1 MGPHRGRGRRGR
13 RAGQSRSARPLRR
26 CPSPRP
32 PPRRLRP
39 PPRRLRPQLR
49 PHRPQLRRRR
59 GTSDGRVRPAPR
71 SRRRASP
78 AAPLLGGVSR
88 GTARRRGRGERP
100 RRCSGR
106 RTRRRARRRRPRP
119 RCSHRRRCSRWR
131 GRAQERRC
139 SRWKRCSRRGV
150 RAGPCPAPPG
160 SRRAPGS
167 PRSGPGG
174 RPHVGREGDAARGVR
189 GPVRGRTSPRAQI
202 LSHVRA
208 LPPGRAP
215 PRGRGMC
222 PGSSRP
228 RRRRA
233 PTAPREAPQG
243 CRSRCAWGSGR
254 RRPRHGSCALLRGSG
269 VDSVRRTGCCL
280 CRPDRRRLRREAEEG
295 SVMRYILGTCPTGTC
310 RSL

>member
-13 RAGQSRSARPLRR
+13 RGRRADQSLSARPLRR
-26 CPSPRP
+26 CPSPG
-32 PPRRLRP
+32 P

-49 PHRPQLRRRR
+49 PHRPHLRRRR
-59 GTSDGRVRPAPR
+59 GTSDGRARPAAR

-139 SRWKRCSRRGV
+139 SRWKGCSRRGV

-233 PTAPREAPQG
+233 PTVPREAPQG

-254 RRPRHGSCALLRGSG
+254 RRPRHGSCAPAPGGAGWIPCVGPVAACAVRTDGDCGGRPRRGPSCAT
-269 VDSVRRTGCCL
+269 S
-280 CRPDRRRLRREAEEG
+280 
-295 SVMRYILGTCPTGTC
+295 
-310 RSL
+310 